1 MVSCSRCG
9 EAGED
14 GNANLNHV
22 ARPGKSQ
29 EEPPRKTTVDSSQ
42 GLEAGVQSRGSELGP
57 LHSALALSLPQDMHS
72 FSSLSALFLLLSP
85 QTNNLS
91 FSFST
96 LTSTTTWHRARI
108 YWAKQSQYSLGREF
122 LPDHHVDRT
131 WSRYLAWSNQ
141 LRAGR
146 WGSQGELFSSLW
158 GGSVGFLRSGLP
170 HSSARS
176 RPTIFRGSD
185 IWDLMVPFQPFSSLL
200 TLVPSLGT
208 LSSRDSNPCYSALP
222 SHLCFL

>member
-14 GNANLNHV
+14 GNANLNRV

-42 GLEAGVQSRGSELGP
+42 GLEAAVRSRGSELGP
-57 LHSALALSLPQDMHS
+57 LRSALALSLPRDMHS

-96 LTSTTTWHRARI
+96 LTSTTRA
-108 YWAKQSQYSLGREF
+108 
-122 LPDHHVDRT
+122 
-131 WSRYLAWSNQ
+131 
-141 LRAGR
+141 
-146 WGSQGELFSSLW
+146 QGKY
-158 GGSVGFLRSGLP
+158 
-170 HSSARS
+170 
-176 RPTIFRGSD
+176 
-185 IWDLMVPFQPFSSLL
+185 LL
-200 TLVPSLGT
+200 TQAVPVFFGQRVLARPLCGQDLEQIPGLIQST
-208 LSSRDSNPCYSALP
+208 ESREMGVPR
-222 SHLCFL
+222 